1 MYSSPKNLAP
11 VVLPTPEELHKMAE
25 QEVNRR
31 NNELIESTKRK
42 VIAAS
47 SNGGFNYT
55 IKNLSRE
62 EVKVIRNAFVEFSMV
77 IDTYGSLTNL
87 TIKW

>member
-1 MYSSPKNLAP
+1 MYSSPRNLAP

-31 NNELIESTKRK
+31 NNELIESTKRN
-42 VIAAS
+42 VIIAS
-47 SNGGFNYT
+47 SNGKFNYT

-62 EVKVIRNAFVEFSMV
+62 EVEVIRNAFVEFSMF

>member
-1 MYSSPKNLAP
+1 M
-11 VVLPTPEELHKMAE
+11 PTTE
-25 QEVNRR
+25 
-31 NNELIESTKRK
+31 KRK

>member
-1 MYSSPKNLAP
+1 MYSSPRNLAP
-11 VVLPTPEELHKMAE
+11 VVLPTPEKLHKMAE

-31 NNELIESTKRK
+31 NNELIESTKRN
-42 VIAAS
+42 VIVAS
-47 SNGGFNYT
+47 SNGEFNYT

-62 EVKVIRNAFVEFSMV
+62 EARVIRNAFVEFSMV